1 MYQKIVFSAGEEPL
15 DLSNV
20 FYLAMDWKNNE
31 KCKPYVMVQS
41 KELVSFQ
48 PNFLSSKL
56 HSLRRVENFYI
67 SVSWK
72 NFAVTRKSFN
82 GSRGKRGPENFLVRH
97 VL

>member
-1 MYQKIVFSAGEEPL
+1 
-15 DLSNV
+15 
-20 FYLAMDWKNNE
+20 MDWKNNE

-56 HSLRRVENFYI
+56 LSLRRVENFYI
-67 SVSWK
+67 SVNGK

-82 GSRGKRGPENFLVRH
+82 ESRGKRGPENFLVRH